1 MRMRYLRRMR
11 LCHRFLPLRFLGRAL
26 SLWLLAG
33 LLAAPLAQAQQAQPR
48 FVQDRGELVNWYYAA
63 TFGTGV
69 YTSGDR
75 TVAVLQLPLSY
86 TLREPKEDRWGLRV
100 TLPVSVGFYDYHFD
114 DIFNQGLPDGLSTM
128 SFVPGLELEKQ
139 ITSRWRLKP
148 YVSAGAGWELN
159 GAEYAWI
166 YDVGLRSRFRIG
178 EDKGVEFALVN
189 RLSLAGYDPNDGSRQ
204 PLGYLAIGLDIV
216 VPTQAEVLER
226 PIIFSIT
233 PAYYH
238 YFRRLHFAEFSDA
251 DNSIGEEF
259 ELAISVLTRRP
270 FSIFGIEVDRIGIA
284 VRNGEGVTGYR
295 LFTSL
300 PF

>member
-1 MRMRYLRRMR
+1 MCMRYLRRLR
-11 LCHRFLPLRFLGRAL
+11 CCHRLLPLRISTRAL

-33 LLAAPLAQAQQAQPR
+33 LLAAPPAQAQQR
-48 FVQDRGELVNWYYAA
+48 FVQDRGELINWYYAA

-86 TLREPKEDRWGLRV
+86 TLRQPEEDRWGLRI
-100 TLPVSVGFYDYHFD
+100 TLPVSVGFYDYKFD
-114 DIFNQGLPDGLSTM
+114 DIFNQGLPKGLSTV

-148 YVSAGAGWELN
+148 YISAGAGWELE
-159 GAEYAWI
+159 GGGQAWI
-166 YDVGLRSRFRIG
+166 YDAGLRSRFLLG
-178 EDKGVEFALVN
+178 VDKGVEFALLN

-204 PLGYLAIGLDIV
+204 PLGYFAIGLDIV
-216 VPTQAEVLER
+216 VPTRAELLKRPVL
-226 PIIFSIT
+226 FGMT
-233 PAYYH
+233 PTYYH
-238 YFRRLHFAEFSDA
+238 YFRRLRFAKFDDA

-259 ELAISVLTRRP
+259 ELAVSVLARRP
-270 FSIFGIEVDRIGIA
+270 FSILGIEVDRIGIA
-284 VRNGEGVTGYR
+284 VRGGEGITGYR

>member
-1 MRMRYLRRMR
+1 MRMRYLRRMCCCPWFS
-11 LCHRFLPLRFLGRAL
+11 LLRIWTRVL
-26 SLWLLAG
+26 SLWLLTG
-33 LLAAPLAQAQQAQPR
+33 LLAVPLAQAQGTV
-48 FVQDRGELVNWYYAA
+48 VQQRQDLVNWYYAA

-86 TLREPKEDRWGLRV
+86 TLWEPGEDRWGLRL
-100 TLPVSVGFYDYHFD
+100 TLPVSVGFYDYKFD
-114 DIFNQGLPDGLSTM
+114 DVFNQGLPRGLSTM

-148 YVSAGAGWELN
+148 YISAGIGWELE
-159 GAEYAWI
+159 GGGRAWI
-166 YDVGLRSRFRIG
+166 YDAGLRSRFLLG
-178 EDKGVEFALVN
+178 EDNGVEFALLN
-189 RLSLAGYDPNDGSRQ
+189 RLSLAGYNPNDGSTE
-204 PLGYLAIGLDIV
+204 PLGYFAIGLDIV
-216 VPTQAEVLER
+216 VPSTTEVLGHH
-226 PIIFSIT
+226 IIFAMA

-238 YFRRLHFAEFSDA
+238 YFRRLRYAEFTNA
-251 DNSIGEEF
+251 ENSIGEEF

-270 FSIFGIEVDRIGIA
+270 FSILGIDVDRIGIA
-284 VRNGEGVTGYR
+284 VRAGEGITGYR

>member
-1 MRMRYLRRMR
+1 L
-11 LCHRFLPLRFLGRAL
+11 LFFVC
-26 SLWLLAG
+26 WLLAVP
-33 LLAAPLAQAQQAQPR
+33 ATQAQSR
-48 FVQDRGELVNWYYAA
+48 FVQERDDLVNWYYAA

-86 TLREPKEDRWGLRV
+86 TLREPAEDRWGLRV
-100 TLPVSVGFYDYHFD
+100 TLPVSIGFYDYQYH
-114 DIFNQGLPDGLSTM
+114 DIFNQGLPEALSTI

-139 ITSRWRLKP
+139 ITPRWRLKP
-148 YVSAGAGWELN
+148 YISGGLGWEFEGGGN
-159 GAEYAWI
+159 AWI
-166 YDVGLRSRFRIG
+166 YDAGLRSRFVVG

-189 RLSLAGYDPNDGSRQ
+189 RLSLAGYNSNEDSRQ
-204 PLGYLAIGLDIV
+204 PLGYFAIGLDIV
-216 VPTQAEVLER
+216 VPTGTEVLDR
-226 PIIFSIT
+226 PIIVAMT

-238 YFRRLHFAEFSDA
+238 YFRRLRFAEFDEPG
-251 DNSIGEEF
+251 NSIGEEF

-270 FSIFGIEVDRIGIA
+270 FSVLGIEVDRIGVA
-284 VRNGEGVTGYR
+284 VRGGEGVTGFR

>member
-1 MRMRYLRRMR
+1 M
-11 LCHRFLPLRFLGRAL
+11 
-26 SLWLLAG
+26 WLLTA
-33 LLAAPLAQAQQAQPR
+33 LLVGSSAQAQQAQPR

-86 TLREPKEDRWGLRV
+86 TLREPEENHWGLRV
-100 TLPVSVGFYDYHFD
+100 TLPVTIGFYDYDFN
-114 DIFNQGLPDGLSTM
+114 DIFNQGLPDGLSTI

-148 YVSAGAGWELN
+148 YVSAGVGSEL
-159 GAEYAWI
+159 GGGEYAWI
-166 YDVGLRSRFRIG
+166 YDVGLRSRFVLG

-189 RLSLAGYDPNDGSRQ
+189 RLSLAGYAVHNGSSE
-204 PLGYLAIGLDIV
+204 PLGYLAVGLDIV
-216 VPTQAEVLER
+216 VPTHAEVFER

-238 YFRRLHFAEFSDA
+238 YFQHLRFAEFSDT

-259 ELAISVLTRRP
+259 EFAISVLTRRP
-270 FSIFGIEVDRIGIA
+270 FSIVGIEVDRIGIA
-284 VRNGEGVTGYR
+284 VRSGEGVTGYR

>member
-1 MRMRYLRRMR
+1 MW
-11 LCHRFLPLRFLGRAL
+11 FLASMLT
-26 SLWLLAG
+26 
-33 LLAAPLAQAQQAQPR
+33 APSVHAQQAQPR

-75 TVAVLQLPLSY
+75 TVAVVQLPLSY
-86 TLREPKEDRWGLRV
+86 TLRVPEEDRWGLRV

-128 SFVPGLELEKQ
+128 SFMPGLELEKQ

-148 YVSAGAGWELN
+148 YVSAGAGWELD
-159 GAEYAWI
+159 GAEHAWI
-166 YDVGLRSRFRIG
+166 YDAGLRSRFVLG

-189 RLSLAGYDPNDGSRQ
+189 RLSLAGYSVHNESSH
-204 PLGYLAIGLDIV
+204 PLSYLAIGMDIV
-216 VPTQAEVLER
+216 VPTGAELFER
-226 PIIFSIT
+226 NIIISLT

-238 YFRRLHFAEFSDA
+238 YFRHLRFAEFSDA

-259 ELAISVLTRRP
+259 EFAISVLTRRP
-270 FSIFGIEVDRIGIA
+270 FSIFGIEVDRIGLA

>member
-1 MRMRYLRRMR
+1 MQLRNPR
-11 LCHRFLPLRFLGRAL
+11 L
-26 SLWLLAG
+26 SLLLFFASWA
-33 LLAAPLAQAQQAQPR
+33 LAVPATEAQSR
-48 FVQDRGELVNWYYAA
+48 FVQEQDDLVNWYYAA

-86 TLREPKEDRWGLRV
+86 TLREPAEDHWGLRV
-100 TLPVSVGFYDYHFD
+100 TLPVSIGFYDYQYN
-114 DIFNQGLPDGLSTM
+114 DIFNQGLPEGLSTM

-148 YVSAGAGWELN
+148 YISGGIGWELEGGGN
-159 GAEYAWI
+159 AWI
-166 YDVGLRSRFRIG
+166 YDAGLRSRFVLG
-178 EDKGVEFALVN
+178 EDQGVEFALVN
-189 RLSLAGYDPNDGSRQ
+189 RLSLAGYNSNEDSRQ

-216 VPTQAEVLER
+216 VPSRTEWLGR
-226 PIIFSIT
+226 PIIFAMT
-233 PAYYH
+233 PAYYR
-238 YFRRLHFAEFSDA
+238 YFRRLQFSQFGNAE
-251 DNSIGEEF
+251 NSIAEEF

-270 FSIFGIEVDRIGIA
+270 FSVLGIEVDRLGIA
-284 VRNGEGVTGYR
+284 IRGGEGVTGYR

>member
-1 MRMRYLRRMR
+1 ML
-11 LCHRFLPLRFLGRAL
+11 LVFLA
-26 SLWLLAG
+26 WLPAVPE
-33 LLAAPLAQAQQAQPR
+33 AHAQSR
-48 FVQDRGELVNWYYAA
+48 FVQERDDLVNWYYAA

-86 TLREPKEDRWGLRV
+86 TLREPAEDRWGLRV
-100 TLPVSVGFYDYHFD
+100 TLPVSFGFYDYQYN
-114 DIFNQGLPDGLSTM
+114 DIFNQGLPEALSTI

-139 ITSRWRLKP
+139 ITPRWRLKP
-148 YVSAGAGWELN
+148 YISGGLGWEFEGGGN
-159 GAEYAWI
+159 AWI
-166 YDVGLRSRFRIG
+166 YDAGLRSRFVMA

-189 RLSLAGYDPNDGSRQ
+189 RLSLAGYNSNEDSRQ

-216 VPTQAEVLER
+216 VPTRTEFLER
-226 PIIFSIT
+226 PIIFAMT
-233 PAYYH
+233 PAYYR
-238 YFRRLHFAEFSDA
+238 YFRRLRFAEFD
-251 DNSIGEEF
+251 DVENSIAEEF

-270 FSIFGIEVDRIGIA
+270 FSVLGIDVDRIGVA
-284 VRNGEGVTGYR
+284 VRGGEGITGFR

>member
-1 MRMRYLRRMR
+1 MRMRHLRRMGCR
-11 LCHRFLPLRFLGRAL
+11 RRFLQLRIWTCAFC
-26 SLWLLAG
+26 LWLLTA
-33 LLAAPLAQAQQAQPR
+33 LLSSAQAQQVQPR

-86 TLREPKEDRWGLRV
+86 TLREPEEDRWGLRII
-100 TLPVSVGFYDYHFD
+100 LPVSVGFYDYHFD

-148 YVSAGAGWELN
+148 YVSGGAGWELG

-166 YDVGLRSRFRIG
+166 YDAGLRSRFVLG

-189 RLSLAGYDPNDGSRQ
+189 RLSLAGYAVHNGSSE

-216 VPTQAEVLER
+216 VPTGAEVFER
-226 PIIFSIT
+226 NIIFSLT

-238 YFRRLHFAEFSDA
+238 YFRRLRFAEFSEP

-259 ELAISVLTRRP
+259 EFAISVLTRRP

-284 VRNGEGVTGYR
+284 VRTGEGVTGYR